1 MEKKGTGAEHVSY
14 RHNVFRNK
22 MLGFEKILF
31 IIMLSVNILY
41 IIVSFADKNL
51 PAIMTEDII
60 RLISV
65 TAVQIISC
73 CSFRIINSRDNF
85 SNETKNRM
93 CCISLVGL
101 FAAEELLFYFC
112 EPLWVGTAVVMV
124 ISSFF
129 NDRKTIFVIYATSI
143 AVWIASAF
151 MYNYSASSAVK
162 ALDVRDFAATF
173 LLISCVFAISVILY
187 NFNKLQVE
195 DVVEYYDGEKKLQE
209 KLSTDYLTQLH
220 TRFSIYENIKQAMH
234 DYYFSGKDV
243 CVAMLDIDFF
253 KKVNDTYGHD
263 KGDMVLRTLSRV
275 ISQYTDD
282 TIHAGRYGGE
292 EFLILF
298 SGYTRKQAGKILE
311 GMLTNF
317 RNQEYDFLP
326 EDVIITFSAG
336 FTYLDNKNI
345 DVEGFI
351 KCADEALYYSKE
363 HGRNQIT
370 YYNDLKVEDYVRSIP
385 DFPEPGIIFRDVTS
399 VIQSPEGLKLAI
411 DGLTDLIGD
420 TEFDVVVGPESR
432 GFIFGV
438 PVAYNTGKG
447 FVPVRKKG
455 KLPCETISAD
465 YELEYGTATIEMHKD
480 AITPGQKVIIVDD
493 LIATGGTTEAIIKLV
508 EELGG
513 EVVKVLFLMELE
525 GLKGRDKI
533 AGYDVE
539 SVIKYPGK

>member
-1 MEKKGTGAEHVSY
+1 
-14 RHNVFRNK
+14 
-22 MLGFEKILF
+22 
-31 IIMLSVNILY
+31 
-41 IIVSFADKNL
+41 
-51 PAIMTEDII
+51 
-60 RLISV
+60 
-65 TAVQIISC
+65 
-73 CSFRIINSRDNF
+73 
-85 SNETKNRM
+85 
-93 CCISLVGL
+93 
-101 FAAEELLFYFC
+101 
-112 EPLWVGTAVVMV
+112 MV

-143 AVWIASAF
+143 AVWITSAF
-151 MYNYSASSAVK
+151 MYNYGVTSAGK

-173 LLISCVFAISVILY
+173 LLISCVLAISVILY

-370 YYNDLKVEDYVRSIP
+370 YYNDLRL
-385 DFPEPGIIFRDVTS
+385 RDMQVN
-399 VIQSPEGLKLAI
+399 
-411 DGLTDLIGD
+411 
-420 TEFDVVVGPESR
+420 R
-432 GFIFGV
+432 
-438 PVAYNTGKG
+438 
-447 FVPVRKKG
+447 
-455 KLPCETISAD
+455 
-465 YELEYGTATIEMHKD
+465 
-480 AITPGQKVIIVDD
+480 
-493 LIATGGTTEAIIKLV
+493 
-508 EELGG
+508 
-513 EVVKVLFLMELE
+513 
-525 GLKGRDKI
+525 
-533 AGYDVE
+533 
-539 SVIKYPGK
+539 